1 MLWRFC
7 SVTEAVHQQPT
18 AYGTIGAGITGFA
31 GAQQFILPG
40 FRERYAGCKTQCR
53 CRGACHTASADLK
66 ELPSADLHGLL
77 LVSTLSRPIYIRLLR
92 VQGVGVIFLCG
103 RGRKGPELAQF
114 PSIQE
119 GFVTEYHNVGVCVLI
134 WLRESEK
141 TQQKEIEN
149 VTNITGVRQI
159 ELWRRDDLQHPRL
172 DEVAEEVPVALVYN
186 GISHVVMMASPKD
199 LEYFALGFSL
209 SEGIIESPRDIFGM
223 DVVPSCN
230 GLEVQIELSSR
241 RFMGLKERRRALAGR
256 TGCGVCGVEQLN
268 DIGKPV
274 QPLPFTQTFDLNKL
288 DDALRHLNDFQPVGQ
303 LTGCTHAAAW
313 MLPSGELVG
322 GHEDVGRHVALDK
335 LLGRRSQEGESWQ
348 QGAVLVSSRASYEM
362 VQKSAMCG
370 VEILFAVSA
379 ATTLAVEV
387 AERCNLTLV
396 GFCKPGRATVYTHP
410 QRLSN

>member
-1 MLWRFC
+1 MNK
-7 SVTEAVHQQPT
+7 
-18 AYGTIGAGITGFA
+18 I
-31 GAQQFILPG
+31 
-40 FRERYAGCKTQCR
+40 
-53 CRGACHTASADLK
+53 
-66 ELPSADLHGLL
+66 
-77 LVSTLSRPIYIRLLR
+77 
-92 VQGVGVIFLCG
+92 
-103 RGRKGPELAQF
+103 
-114 PSIQE
+114 IQE
-119 GFVTEYHNVGVCVLI
+119 NI
-134 WLRESEK
+134 K
-141 TQQKEIEN
+141 N
-149 VTNITGVRQI
+149 VTSPTGSRQLT
-159 ELWRRDDLQHPRL
+159 LWKREDLQHPQP

-199 LEYFALGFSL
+199 LEHFAMGFSL
-209 SEGIIESPRDIFGM
+209 SEGIIESSQDIYGM
-223 DVVPSCN
+223 DVVPSCS
-230 GLEVQIELSSR
+230 GLEVQVELSSR

-274 QPLPFTQTFDLNKL
+274 QPLPFTQTFNLAHL
-288 DDALRHLNDFQPVGQ
+288 DNALRHLPDFQPVGQ

-313 MLPSGELVG
+313 VQPSGHLAG

-335 LLGRRSQEGESWQ
+335 LLGRRAIEGETWQ

-396 GFCKPGRATVYTHP
+396 GFCKPGRATIYTHP
-410 QRLSN
+410 ERLITE

>member
-1 MLWRFC
+1 MNK
-7 SVTEAVHQQPT
+7 
-18 AYGTIGAGITGFA
+18 I
-31 GAQQFILPG
+31 
-40 FRERYAGCKTQCR
+40 
-53 CRGACHTASADLK
+53 
-66 ELPSADLHGLL
+66 
-77 LVSTLSRPIYIRLLR
+77 
-92 VQGVGVIFLCG
+92 
-103 RGRKGPELAQF
+103 
-114 PSIQE
+114 IQE
-119 GFVTEYHNVGVCVLI
+119 NI
-134 WLRESEK
+134 K
-141 TQQKEIEN
+141 N
-149 VTNITGVRQI
+149 VTSLTGSRQLT
-159 ELWRRDDLQHPRL
+159 LWKREDLQHPQP

-199 LEYFALGFSL
+199 LEHFAMGFSL
-209 SEGIIESPRDIFGM
+209 SEGIIESPQDIYGM

-230 GLEVQIELSSR
+230 GLEVQVELSSR

-274 QPLPFTQTFDLNKL
+274 QPLPFTQTFDLANL
-288 DDALRHLNDFQPVGQ
+288 DNALRHLNDFQPVGQ

-313 MLPSGELVG
+313 VQPSGHLAG

-335 LLGRRSQEGESWQ
+335 LLGRRAIEGETWQ

-396 GFCKPGRATVYTHP
+396 GFCKPGRATIYTHP
-410 QRLSN
+410 QRLVAL

>member
-1 MLWRFC
+1 M
-7 SVTEAVHQQPT
+7 
-18 AYGTIGAGITGFA
+18 I
-31 GAQQFILPG
+31 
-40 FRERYAGCKTQCR
+40 
-53 CRGACHTASADLK
+53 
-66 ELPSADLHGLL
+66 
-77 LVSTLSRPIYIRLLR
+77 
-92 VQGVGVIFLCG
+92 
-103 RGRKGPELAQF
+103 
-114 PSIQE
+114 
-119 GFVTEYHNVGVCVLI
+119 
-134 WLRESEK
+134 
-141 TQQKEIEN
+141 N
-149 VTNITGVRQI
+149 VTSSRLIN
-159 ELWRRDDLQHPRL
+159 LWKREDLQHPQP

-199 LEYFALGFSL
+199 LEHFAVGFSL
-209 SEGIIESPRDIFGM
+209 SEGIIDSPREIYGM

-274 QPLPFTQTFDLNKL
+274 RPLPFTQTFNLARL
-288 DDALRHLNDFQPVGQ
+288 DQALRHLKDFQPVGQ

-313 MLPSGELVG
+313 VMPSGELAG

-335 LLGRRSQEGESWQ
+335 LLGRRAAQGESWLP
-348 QGAVLVSSRASYEM
+348 GAVLVSSRASYEM

-396 GFCKPGRATVYTHP
+396 GFCKPGKATIYTHP
-410 QRLSN
+410 QRLIAE